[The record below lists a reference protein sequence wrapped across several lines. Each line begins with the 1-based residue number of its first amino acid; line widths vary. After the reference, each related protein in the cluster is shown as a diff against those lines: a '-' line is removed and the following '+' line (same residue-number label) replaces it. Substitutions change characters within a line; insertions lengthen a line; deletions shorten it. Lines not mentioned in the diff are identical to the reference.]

1 MSTPSYWNYTT
12 KVQLEGDDPYS
23 QKGKLA
29 LVPAFLI
36 GASLLI
42 VVYIIT
48 NCIYIHCYAK
58 RKMAAMARK
67 SGGGVT
73 GRGIEDGKLSNPKR
87 EVPMVVVEDA
97 SEINEIT
104 KNESTP
110 RASFCVVPV
119 STSSENE
126 NIQLYS
132 PVLVKS
138 TGGDHVVYHPL
149 MVQSERTSEEEGVT
163 YAPLVLNTSD
173 TSNSSQKLILN
184 GSEFM
189 PLSVAEK

>member
-1 MSTPSYWNYTT
+1 MSTPSYWNTT
-12 KVQLEGDDPYS
+12 KSLLDEEHPYS
-23 QKGKLA
+23 EKGKLA

-42 VVYIIT
+42 VFYIIA

-67 SGGGVT
+67 NGEETKPST
-73 GRGIEDGKLSNPKR
+73 PKR
-87 EVPMVVVEDA
+87 EVPTVVVEDA

-104 KNESTP
+104 RNESTP

-126 NIQLYS
+126 SIQLYS
-132 PVLVKS
+132 PVLMKS
-138 TGGDHVVYHPL
+138 SEGDHVVYHPL
-149 MVQSERTSEEEGVT
+149 MVQGERTSEEEGVT
-163 YAPLVLNTSD
+163 YAPLVLNT
-173 TSNSSQKLILN
+173 TEASNSYQKVVLN
-184 GSEFM
+184 GNEFM
-189 PLSVAEK
+189 PLRVAENL